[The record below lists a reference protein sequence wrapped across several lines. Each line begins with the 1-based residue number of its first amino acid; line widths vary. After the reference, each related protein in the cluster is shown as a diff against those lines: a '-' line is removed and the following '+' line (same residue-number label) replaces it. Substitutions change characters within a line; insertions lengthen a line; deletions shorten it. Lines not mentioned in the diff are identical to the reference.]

1 MPNIEHVRD
10 VVKMQSLR
18 LDIEFYDLDFWD
30 ESMTRDGIHPTTEL
44 RSRTL
49 INYSSIGDMPQR

>member
-1 MPNIEHVRD
+1 MCANVRD

-44 RSRTL
+44 NRL
-49 INYSSIGDMPQR
+49 VAGYVYNLLAQDPAH